1 MKKCTVVFLS
11 VMLYFS
17 IPAWAFEWRSVWNGF
32 KSDVSDT
39 FCSDKYELY
48 VPLRTWHNRLT
59 YDRDNIKGYNERP
72 WGGGLGQYYID
83 EKGNQ
88 HSLYAMAFKDSHNDW
103 EPIAGYAW
111 QKNWRLDKT
120 GDWRIGAGFTVF
132 VTARSDFDYIPFP
145 AALPLLALEY
155 KRLAIQG
162 TYVPGFSRNSGNVAL
177 VWAKWKF

>member
-1 MKKCTVVFLS
+1 MKKYIVGFLFE
-11 VMLYFS
+11 VLFFAM
-17 IPAWAFEWRSVWNGF
+17 PASALEMQGLWDDF
-32 KSDVSDT
+32 KSDIFST
-39 FCSDKYELY
+39 YASDKYELY
-48 VPLRTWHNRLT
+48 IPLRTWHNRLT

-72 WGGGLGQYYID
+72 WGGGLGKYYID

-88 HSLYAMAFKDSHNDW
+88 HSLYAMVFKDSHNDF

-111 QKNWRLDKT
+111 QKNWRLD
-120 GDWRIGAGFTVF
+120 GDSDWRIGCGFTVF

-145 AALPLLALEY
+145 GVLPLMALEY
-155 KRLAIQG
+155 KRLAVQG